1 MDQTKNQGQD
11 AQRQGNQ
18 GQGGGQQGNK
28 PQGNPGQGGQQN
40 WNQGGGGQQN
50 QNRNPNPTQGR
61 DKVRG
66 EEERGQGS
74 QGEPNRERGQ
84 GSQGE
89 QNRERGLDRNSG
101 ITNRGSDREMSEQ
114 SDLPERGQSRSDRS
128 GSNR

>member
-11 AQRQGNQ
+11 PQRQNNP
-18 GQGGGQQGNK
+18 GQGGQQGNK

-40 WNQGGGGQQN
+40 WNQGGGQKEP
-50 QNRNPNPTQGR
+50 NRNPNPGQGR

-66 EEERGQGS
+66 EEERGL
-74 QGEPNRERGQ
+74 

-89 QNRERGLDRNSG
+89 QNRESGQRGSSG
-101 ITNRGSDREMSEQ
+101 ITNRGVDREMSEQ

>member
-11 AQRQGNQ
+11 AQRQHNQ
-18 GQGGGQQGNK
+18 GQGGQQGNK
-28 PQGNPGQGGQQN
+28 PQQGNPGQGGQQN
-40 WNQGGGGQQN
+40 WNQGGGQQN
-50 QNRNPNPTQGR
+50 QNRNPNPTQGK

-74 QGEPNRERGQ
+74 QGEQNRERGQ

-89 QNRERGLDRNSG
+89 QNRERGQDRSSG
-101 ITNRGSDREMSEQ
+101 ITNRGVDREMDEQ